1 MAAPVLSITDA
12 FNDYD
17 SFANLLQRVGVTA
30 ACRTRLMDEEGIDS
44 AAELAAITTKDLQS
58 TFDNVNKLFGNT
70 AGGGRIYFAPNRVS
84 RIKAVGLFLKRC
96 QTINVIPDIRL
107 ITLNKSMDCVLKLPA
122 WIEKADDTDDIV
134 KQKDIT
140 FEATKFKTFRDE
152 LKTLLSSTRGTRGI
166 SLEYVIRD
174 GNDATQPPEE
184 IPEPDVDSSDTMA
197 SRATLHGPEFER
209 DNAKVFTVLRT
220 ILTGT
225 PGWNVISKYSGRRNG
240 RNAFLALASH
250 YQGRSYHDYMRTQ
263 ANALLVK
270 TFYNGDK
277 AKFKWEDYVAVHLEA
292 HALYEETGELM
303 SHSMKIMNLKSNI
316 RDGAGLENTIEAART
331 SALANSTFDNYVNFL
346 TEGVT
351 SKRGRAETFKINH
364 PRSVASTEGS
374 YKKYNGRKKNYNGG
388 NSNSGRSKGGSR
400 GSRNLTD
407 KGQPFQCD
415 GLTLYPNKRYSSSE
429 YANLTPNQKNA
440 LKKAHKNAKRNA
452 SDSQSVVSELTANSI
467 SKSAYDAVIAGVKR
481 AADETDSHSTPTCE
495 SESVSSQLKK
505 RRNNN

>member
-1 MAAPVLSITDA
+1 MAQPALTITDA

-17 SFANLLQRVGVTA
+17 AFADLLQRIGVTA

-44 AAELAAITTKDLQS
+44 AAELAAITMKDLQS
-58 TFDNVNKLFGNT
+58 TVDNVNKLFGNT
-70 AGGGRIYFAPNRVS
+70 TSGGRIYFAPNRIS
-84 RIKAVGLFLKRC
+84 RIKAVGLFFKRC
-96 QTINVIPDIRL
+96 LTINTIPDIRL
-107 ITLNKSMDCVLKLPA
+107 ITLNKSLDCVLKLPA
-122 WIEKADDTDDIV
+122 WTEKADDTDDIV

-166 SLEYVIRD
+166 SLEYVIRHGD
-174 GNDATQPPEE
+174 DTQLPPVELA
-184 IPEPDVDSSDTMA
+184 EPDVDSSDIMA
-197 SRATLHGPEFER
+197 SKATLYGPEFDR

-225 PGWNVISKYSGRRNG
+225 PGWNIISKYSGRRDG
-240 RNAFLALASH
+240 RKAFLALSSH

-263 ANALLVK
+263 ANALLTK

-277 AKFKWEDYVAVHLEA
+277 AKFKWENYVAIHLEA
-292 HALYEETGELM
+292 HALYEETGETL

-331 SALANSTFDNYVNFL
+331 SATANATFDNYVNFL

-351 SKRGRAETFKINH
+351 SKRGRAETFKMNQ
-364 PRSVASTEGS
+364 PRSVASAERS
-374 YKKYNGRKKNYNGG
+374 YKKTNGQKKYN
-388 NSNSGRSKGGSR
+388 NSAKSKAGSR
-400 GSRNLTD
+400 VSHGYID

-415 GLTLYPNKRYSSSE
+415 GKTLYPNKRYSSSE
-429 YANLTPNQKNA
+429 YASLTPNQKNA

-452 SDSQSVVSELTANSI
+452 SDAQSVVSELTSNSI
-467 SKSAYDAVIAGVKR
+467 SQSAYDAVIAGVKR
-481 AADETDSHSTPTCE
+481 AAGETDSHSTPTIE
-495 SESVSSQLKK
+495 SGSATSQLKK
-505 RRNNN
+505 RRGSN